1 MTYHILILVSVMVL
15 ANVVSCLLPS
25 IDHDDILD
33 DLGNLNFL
41 DNLDLSQ
48 LHVDQVGDDDV
59 VIAVFVVLSVALS
72 ISTIDTSRYP
82 DQTSLSSLSMFSHS
96 KSVNEVGNRACK

>member
-1 MTYHILILVSVMVL
+1 MIVVIIMMTVFYECQSKPQTLEQMTYHILILVSVMVL

-25 IDHDDILD
+25 VDHDDILD

-41 DNLDLSQ
+41 DNLDFSQ

-59 VIAVFVVLSVALS
+59 VIAVFVVVLSVVLS
-72 ISTIDTSRYP
+72 ISTIETSRCP
-82 DQTSLSSLSMFSHS
+82 D
-96 KSVNEVGNRACK
+96 